1 MQVDKL
7 QHSSIQPWSAG
18 VLFPFV
24 IVQTETYDNRGVLI
38 RTAHRAINGPRGE
51 SSPKFATYRKAAEW
65 ARAVLDGGKI
75 NAQATTFVMGAE
87 FDVIPERDPMSIS
100 EIGARTREHVELPPK
115 KAEWVRNATRAEV
128 FERYPCPTYRNGRAV

>member
-18 VLFPFV
+18 KLFPFV
-24 IVQTETYDNRGVLI
+24 IIQTETYDSRGVLI

-51 SSPKFATYRKAAEW
+51 SSPKFATYRKAAEF
-65 ARAVLDGGKI
+65 ARAILDGGRT
-75 NAQATTFVMGAE
+75 NVQPTAFVVGEDMDSKYEEAMWK
-87 FDVIPERDPMSIS
+87 DYPQMP
-100 EIGARTREHVELPPK
+100 REHVELS
-115 KAEWVRNATRAEV
+115 AVEAAWVRNATRAEV